1 MDDLGTIFSLNN
13 WPGHLSYVL
22 IAISYLLTD
31 CRSKFSISGSQAV
44 ICALGWDGT

>member
-22 IAISYLLTD
+22 IAVSYWLTNMFWL
-31 CRSKFSISGSQAV
+31 RVVAV
-44 ICALGWDGT
+44 RALA